1 MKEGSTSAPIALGN
15 KVVVLGVQQR
25 PDLLETLTP
34 RVETGDDVLYVV
46 VHNLMVDLDIVEL
59 QHNLIAQAARGI
71 AVMIVLLEI
80 EVLETALTEECQ
92 WRLLKL
98 GNQMQSVPVDVR
110 VKANS
115 MLKAKTMTSTP
126 GEAHSVGRVKAAPK
140 RVSSKYRQGT
150 FLQRSQM
157 KPFGRTAN
165 ARGQPHMVQHPDP
178 T

>member
-1 MKEGSTSAPIALGN
+1 MTKSDIIEKHKSMQKDLHM
-15 KVVVLGVQQR
+15 
-25 PDLLETLTP
+25 LLEKP
-34 RVETGDDVLYVV
+34 KD
-46 VHNLMVDLDIVEL
+46 VDLI
-59 QHNLIAQAARGI
+59 RGQ
-71 AVMIVLLEI
+71 
-80 EVLETALTEECQ
+80 LTSRTKPAT
-92 WRLLKL
+92 WSSRTTRRFLKL

-115 MLKAKTMTSTP
+115 MLKAKTMTSIT
-126 GEAHSVGRVKAAPK
+126 GEVRGVGRVKAAPK